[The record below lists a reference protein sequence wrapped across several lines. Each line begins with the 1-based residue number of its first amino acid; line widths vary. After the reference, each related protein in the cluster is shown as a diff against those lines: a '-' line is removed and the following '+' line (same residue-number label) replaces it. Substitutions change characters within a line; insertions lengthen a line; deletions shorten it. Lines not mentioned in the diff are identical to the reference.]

1 MSILAT
7 EYYPSLT
14 DIRTAVES
22 WQQVAGSSCVRD
34 VSPDGTRYMPCCSTP
49 AYLPRLSSRSGSA
62 NSQQPVWVSS
72 TGQTVHPVTMPAPAG
87 YLWHSEGAW
96 APCTPPAG
104 PADSQM
110 WQYFPAS
117 ASTPL
122 ATSQVHIATSRRR
135 AWARTAV
142 PMADVDVRQRLAE
155 LARHT
160 AKLEAALAELGLGPE
175 DSGLQRGIHQ
185 QAVALKQELDAVTEL
200 LAAAGSRMPA
210 DVADQASRLLP
221 RLHKLLQAANAALKC
236 SPRRP
241 GKPRTALF
249 PAEAAAHEPPQR
261 SAAAHAP
268 TPGGGAFTQHH
279 GELGVMTVSAAEVRA
294 MELTV
299 AEREAAARKLVE
311 ELAALRDT
319 TADLAALTREQGETL
334 ELVEGNTAAAAARA
348 GDGVDEL
355 RRAREIQKSTP
366 CVIQ

>member
-1 MSILAT
+1 M
-7 EYYPSLT
+7 
-14 DIRTAVES
+14 
-22 WQQVAGSSCVRD
+22 
-34 VSPDGTRYMPCCSTP
+34 
-49 AYLPRLSSRSGSA
+49 
-62 NSQQPVWVSS
+62 
-72 TGQTVHPVTMPAPAG
+72 
-87 YLWHSEGAW
+87 
-96 APCTPPAG
+96 
-104 PADSQM
+104 
-110 WQYFPAS
+110 
-117 ASTPL
+117 
-122 ATSQVHIATSRRR
+122 ATSRRR
-135 AWARTAV
+135 AWTRAAV
-142 PMADVDVRQRLAE
+142 PIADVDVRQRLTE

-160 AKLEAALAELGLGPE
+160 AKLETALAELGPGPE
-175 DSGLQRGIHQ
+175 DSGLQRGIHR

-221 RLHKLLQAANAALKC
+221 RLHKLLQAANAALER

-261 SAAAHAP
+261 SAVAHAP
-268 TPGGGAFTQHH
+268 APGGAAFTQHH
-279 GELGVMTVSAAEVRA
+279 GELGVMTVSATAVRD
-294 MELTV
+294 MELTA

-319 TADLAALTREQGETL
+319 TADLAALTREQGEML